1 MIITVKYKGH
11 FNHLVVITVGI
22 LQPTV
27 RYNFCGLNINF
38 MRKYLLISLTLRIV
52 IMLWTVTK
60 PLFFIVI
67 YALCSIY
74 CYILSIPASY
84 IPELLYMWLLFM
96 RKYLLISLIIAYCYN
111 ALDCYNLTPLG
122 CLYVM
127 FSGTTGGSYFQDC
140 LQFFIYFIFNTQILW
155 NLVVKSEL
163 IVCNS

>member
-1 MIITVKYKGH
+1 MVITIKYKGH

-27 RYNFCGLNINF
+27 RYICGLNINF
-38 MRKYLLISLTLRIV
+38 MRKYLLISLIIV
-52 IMLWTVTK
+52 
-60 PLFFIVI
+60 
-67 YALCSIY
+67 
-74 CYILSIPASY
+74 
-84 IPELLYMWLLFM
+84 
-96 RKYLLISLIIAYCYN
+96 YCYN

-140 LQFFIYFIFNTQILW
+140 LQFFIYFIFNTQTLW
-155 NLVVKSEL
+155 NLVVKNEL